1 MNLEA
6 TRLAAW
12 KSPVSTHVL
21 LVLQQAIRNGLPAQA
36 VHPKGDT
43 VAGREGRFASL
54 GRALSTCMRP
64 ECNRACRLVGT
75 QRHRGGWD
83 QGL

>member
-43 VAGREGRFASL
+43 VARHEGRFASL
-54 GRALSTCMRP
+54 GRALSTSVGY
-64 ECNRACRLVGT
+64 ACE
-75 QRHRGGWD
+75 
-83 QGL
+83 